1 MKHML
6 SHMARLSMYTL
17 MRDKERRKEGASK
30 VIQTNSNTAH
40 PRQSFF
46 LKKMSYLRCDSN
58 PQHST
63 L

>member
-46 LKKMSYLRCDSN
+46 LRKMSYTVPRV
-58 PQHST
+58 
-63 L
+63 